1 MIVLQIIQALL
12 DKHRGQG
19 SYEKSILRMRLG
31 NKVIRYF
38 DLKEKEHLSES
49 SNHHNLCSRKAFRL
63 EDVEKHYCNE
73 QEDGQSTF

>member
-1 MIVLQIIQALL
+1 
-12 DKHRGQG
+12 
-19 SYEKSILRMRLG
+19 MRLG

-49 SNHHNLCSRKAFRL
+49 SNHHHLQSRKEFKL

-73 QEDGQSTF
+73 QEDGETSF